1 MNLKEAAQLLG
12 LAAARDNRTPS
23 EAMALAWHEDLGD
36 LDFDVAREA
45 LGRHYRTSTDYLMPV
60 HIRRLGEDVVREQR
74 RAIRE
79 AREER
84 LAIEAAA
91 ETDAR
96 PLTDRAP
103 AIQEFVRQ
111 QALKFA
117 VPEADRRHQLAV
129 KRAREENGR
138 PEKVQRA
145 KPAKSKRGEQLP
157 DPADASVAALATSYL
172 IDGYEP
178 KDVSERLG
186 ISRKWCET
194 TIRKFAP
201 KESR

>member
-1 MNLKEAAQLLG
+1 MTFDEAATLLA
-12 LAAARDNRTPS
+12 LAAARDNRKPS
-23 EAMALAWHEDLGD
+23 EAMASAWSEDLDGVPFD
-36 LDFDVAREA
+36 LARLAIGQHFRE
-45 LGRHYRTSTDYLMPV
+45 STEYLMPV
-60 HIRRLGEDVVREQR
+60 HIRRIATELDREQR

-79 AREER
+79 AKEQR

-96 PLTDRAP
+96 PLKDRAP

-117 VPEADRRHQLAV
+117 VPEADRRHQLAL
-129 KRAREENGR
+129 KRARDENGR

-145 KPAKSKRGEQLP
+145 KPAKSKRAEQLP
-157 DPADASVAALATSYL
+157 PPADDSVAALATAYL
-172 IDGYEP
+172 LDGYEP

-194 TIRKFAP
+194 TIRRFKP
-201 KESR
+201 KEN

>member
-1 MNLKEAAQLLG
+1 MNLEEAAKLLG

-23 EAMALAWHEDLGD
+23 NAMALAWHEDLGD

-45 LGRHYRTSTDYLMPV
+45 LRQHYRTSTDYLMPV
-60 HIRRLGEDVVREQR
+60 HVRRLAEDVIREQR

-79 AREER
+79 AREEK
-84 LAIEAAA
+84 LGIEAAA
-91 ETDAR
+91 V
-96 PLTDRAP
+96 DR
-103 AIQEFVRQ
+103 R
-111 QALKFA
+111 ALKDLDPAVKAFVAEHVSKFA
-117 VPEADRRHQLAV
+117 LPDPDRHHQLAL

-145 KPAKSKRGEQLP
+145 KPAKSKRAEQLP
-157 DPADASVAALATSYL
+157 PPADDSVAALATAYL
-172 IDGYEP
+172 LDGYEP

-194 TIRKFAP
+194 TIRRFKP
-201 KESR
+201 KEY